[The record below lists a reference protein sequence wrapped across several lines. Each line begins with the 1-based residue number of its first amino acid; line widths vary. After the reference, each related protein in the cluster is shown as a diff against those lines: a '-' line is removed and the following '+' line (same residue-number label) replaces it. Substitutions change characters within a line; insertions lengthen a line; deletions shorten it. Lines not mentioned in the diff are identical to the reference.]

1 MKAEEK
7 SISQKDSLRRLLMKT
22 EISMV
27 FIIAILF
34 AFASLGTQN
43 FLTTYNLTNILKQC
57 AIIGVISIAQTC
69 IIITGGIDI
78 SCGAIVGFSTLMV
91 AMGQARWGVGIFP
104 SIILAMIA
112 GVFWG
117 GVNAALIHEF
127 KVPAF
132 VATLGTQT
140 IIRGLIKVISNGGTV
155 SGIAAQFAD
164 FASSNFLFIPKLAVV
179 WGMIAVLVFLLLR
192 YTVFGRN
199 LFVLGSG
206 IEVARLNGISIRK
219 TTYAAYAFAGFL
231 YGIAGVM
238 LAARINSAIPTAGEG
253 YETNAIAASVLG
265 GASLA
270 GGLGSIAGTALGTV
284 LIILI
289 DNVGTQFGIH
299 SFVMQVITG
308 CVIVVAIVA
317 DQLKKH
323 PLVLK
328 NYLKSL
334 KK

>member
-1 MKAEEK
+1 
-7 SISQKDSLRRLLMKT
+7 
-22 EISMV
+22 
-27 FIIAILF
+27 
-34 AFASLGTQN
+34 
-43 FLTTYNLTNILKQC
+43 
-57 AIIGVISIAQTC
+57 
-69 IIITGGIDI
+69 
-78 SCGAIVGFSTLMV
+78 MV
-91 AMGQARWGVGIFP
+91 AGIVWG
-104 SIILAMIA
+104 S
-112 GVFWG
+112 
-117 GVNAALIHEF
+117 VNAALIHEF

-155 SGIAAQFAD
+155 SGITAQFAE
-164 FASSNFLFIPKLAVV
+164 FASSSFLFIPKLAFV
-179 WGMIAVLVFLLLR
+179 WGMISILVLLLLR

-206 IEVARLNGISIRK
+206 VEVARLNGISIRK
-219 TTYAAYAFAGFL
+219 TTYAAYAFAGLL

-323 PLVLK
+323 PIGFKGYLK
-328 NYLKSL
+328 NLKR
-334 KK
+334 

>member
-1 MKAEEK
+1 MKAEENRM
-7 SISQKDSLRRLLMKT
+7 SHKDSLRRILMKT
-22 EISMV
+22 EISMI

-34 AFASLGTQN
+34 IFASLGTQN
-43 FLTTYNLTNILKQC
+43 FLTSYNLTNILKQC

-91 AMGQARWGVGIFP
+91 AMGQARWGIGVLP
-104 SIILAMIA
+104 SIILAVVA
-112 GVFWG
+112 GIVWG
-117 GVNAALIHEF
+117 SANAALIHEF

-155 SGIAAQFAD
+155 SGITAQFAE
-164 FASSNFLFIPKLAVV
+164 FASSSFLFIPKLAFV
-179 WGMIAVLVFLLLR
+179 WGMISILVLLLLR

-206 IEVARLNGISIRK
+206 VEVARLNGISIRK
-219 TTYAAYAFAGFL
+219 TTYAAYAFAGLL

-323 PLVLK
+323 PIGFK
-328 NYLKSL
+328 GYLKKL
-334 KK
+334 KR

>member
-1 MKAEEK
+1 VKAEENRM
-7 SISQKDSLRRLLMKT
+7 SHKDSLRRILMKT
-22 EISMV
+22 EISMI

-34 AFASLGTQN
+34 IFASLGTQN
-43 FLTTYNLTNILKQC
+43 FLTSYNLTNILKQC

-91 AMGQARWGVGIFP
+91 AMGQARWGIGVLP
-104 SIILAMIA
+104 SIILAVVA
-112 GVFWG
+112 GIVWG
-117 GVNAALIHEF
+117 SVNAVLIHEF

-155 SGIAAQFAD
+155 SGITAQFAE
-164 FASSNFLFIPKLAVV
+164 FASSSFLFIPKLAFV
-179 WGMIAVLVFLLLR
+179 WGMISILVLLLLR

-206 IEVARLNGISIRK
+206 VEVARLNGISIRK
-219 TTYAAYAFAGFL
+219 TTYAAYAFAGLL

-323 PLVLK
+323 PIGFK
-328 NYLKSL
+328 GYLKKL
-334 KK
+334 KR